1 VTSAKPLSEFWTEAI
16 RRLGQIKKN
25 ESWLARRL
33 GVPAQTLS
41 CWKRRNQF
49 RRACVH
55 TLGELLHWDGL
66 DEEAAEQLGI
76 ELIEG
81 RRSARIDA
89 HPTEEVL
96 RRINREYRIAEKTFK
111 RYAGHSPWAISTLG
125 ENCFYAFSAPTN
137 TPYEFENTPD
147 GHAVATAIAKALCK
161 GTLCLYIRPNE
172 EGVSY
177 YRDTWGYGQLVDQK
191 QAMKEMVAFQAQI
204 KGWMIRGE
212 LEGQP
217 RMSVAEADRIVRERL
232 DQCYVARSPMW
243 MPGVSLSMIGW
254 TYSRELKAR
263 MTISLPGARF
273 GGMLVYPRYL
283 TLEFRFMRF
292 LRAVVLEACKEV
304 QARREGRSEGQVQ
317 LGLPDDEI
325 NRKSI
330 ERFYERY
337 SQLLRSVYS
346 IEPGEGALS

>member
-1 VTSAKPLSEFWTEAI
+1 MTIPGGPSAFWKEVI
-16 RRLGQIKKN
+16 RLLDQVHKN

-41 CWKRRNQF
+41 SWKQRNQF
-49 RRACVH
+49 RRACLDP
-55 TLGELLHWDGL
+55 LGELLHWQGL
-66 DEEAAEQLGI
+66 NEDSAAQLGV

-81 RRSARIDA
+81 RVTTKAES

-96 RRINREYRIAEKTFK
+96 RRINREYRVAEKTFA
-111 RYAGHSPWAISTLG
+111 RYAGHTLRVLPTLG

-137 TPYEFENTPD
+137 TPYEFENTPE
-147 GHAVATAIAKALCK
+147 GHAIAVAIAKAIGK

-177 YRDTWGYGQLVDQK
+177 YRDTWSYGQLVYQK
-191 QAMKEMVAFQAQI
+191 HAIEEIAAFRAQL
-204 KGWMIRGE
+204 KGWMVRGE
-212 LEGQP
+212 VEGQP
-217 RMSVAEADRIVRERL
+217 KIGVADADRILHERL
-232 DQCYVARSPMW
+232 DQCYVTRSHMW

-254 TYSRELKAR
+254 THARELKTR

-273 GGMLVYPRYL
+273 GGMMVYPHYL

-292 LRAVVLEACKEV
+292 LRAVVLEAGKEIL
-304 QARREGRSEGQVQ
+304 ARKQDRTEGQVQ
-317 LGLPDDEI
+317 LIPPEDDK
-325 NRKSI
+325 NLRYVD
-330 ERFYERY
+330 RFYEKY

-346 IEPGEGALS
+346 IEPGEGALT